1 MLDPGGLIAVT
12 CRVMTPR
19 VVAIG
24 GGKGGVGKSL
34 VAANVG
40 IFLATLGK
48 RVVLV
53 DGSFGA
59 PNLHIFAGVPRPT
72 RSLSEALAPGGPTLD
87 ELAVATHVPGVRLV
101 AGVSDPPWVAE
112 PGPAGV
118 KIIADQLRQLPADWV
133 VVDLGSGLGS
143 HTLEL
148 FLEADIGLLVAVPD
162 PTSIELMHRFIKAAF
177 LKHLERKHLT
187 HLAPGRHRGS
197 PDSVVPGGAEPR
209 LEGGTPSPLEVYLGA
224 VEAQAPELPQLR
236 EAILGFA
243 PHLVINAARSKS
255 DMELGRAVASVVRR
269 RLGAPIRYLG
279 HLEYDEAVWA
289 STRRRRPLLIEHPE
303 TRVAKCFE
311 RVARGLLAVR
321 PPSMDGEVLP
331 ADSHYELLEVPPT
344 ASFEDIRRAN
354 RRIRDIYG
362 AESIAISGLFDPAS
376 LEAVHRRLD
385 LAYTSLMD
393 AAKRKEYDMEL
404 FPDGVPMPVSLPAQ
418 PLGAE
423 VLTPRQPAK
432 VDDPATLAAR
442 PPMPDITPHTEFTGP
457 LLRQIREAIGIELR
471 EIAERSK
478 IGMAYLNALE
488 AEVFTKLPA
497 AVYVRGFLSEYARAL
512 GLDGE
517 RVKQT
522 YLARFR
528 ATRPS
533 ADDEDEHRDHRER
546 KTTDG
551 LVTIGKPVKP

>member
-1 MLDPGGLIAVT
+1 
-12 CRVMTPR
+12 MTPR

-59 PNLHIFAGVPRPT
+59 ANLHIFAGVPRPART
-72 RSLSEALAPGGPTLD
+72 LSEALAANGPPLVD
-87 ELAVATHVPGVRLV
+87 IAVPTHVPGVRLI
-101 AGVSDPPWVAE
+101 AGVNDPPWIAE
-112 PGPAGV
+112 PGPQFV
-118 KIIADQLRQLPADWV
+118 RQICEQLRQLPADWV
-133 VVDLGSGLGS
+133 VIDLGPGLAS
-143 HTLEL
+143 PTLEL

-177 LKHLERKHLT
+177 LKCLDRKGLA
-187 HLAPGRHRGS
+187 HLAH
-197 PDSVVPGGAEPR
+197 PR
-209 LEGGTPSPLEVYLGA
+209 KSLGDPHEHEGGMPSPLEIWLGA
-224 VEAQAPELPQLR
+224 VADQAPEIDALR
-236 EAILGFA
+236 AAILGFA
-243 PHLVINAARSKS
+243 PHLVINSARSKS
-255 DMELGRAVASVVRR
+255 DMELGRAVASVARR
-269 RLGAPIRYLG
+269 RLAVPIRYLG

-311 RVARGLLAVR
+311 RVARGLMAVQ
-321 PPSMDGEVLP
+321 PPKTEGDVLP
-331 ADSHYELLEVPPT
+331 SDSHYEMLEVPPT

-362 AESIAISGLFDPAS
+362 AESIAVSGLYDPAS

-385 LAYTSLMD
+385 LAYTTLMD
-393 AAKRKEYDMEL
+393 AAKRKDYDLEL
-404 FPDGVPMPVSLPAQ
+404 FPDGVPMPVTPPTLSGGTPAR
-418 PLGAE
+418 P
-423 VLTPRQPAK
+423 PAK
-432 VDDPATLAAR
+432 VDDPAAITTR
-442 PPMPDITPHTEFTGP
+442 PPMPEVSPETVFTGP

-471 EIAERSK
+471 EIAEKSK
-478 IGMAYLNALE
+478 IGMAYLVALE
-488 AEVFTKLPA
+488 GETFAKLPA
-497 AVYVRGFLSEYARAL
+497 AVYVRGFLAEYARAV
-512 GLDGE
+512 GLDTE

-528 ATRPS
+528 AARPS
-533 ADDEDEHRDHRER
+533 PDDEEEAARDRRPPE
-546 KTTDG
+546 G
-551 LVTIGKPVKP
+551 LSRPAKP